1 MTLYTTYDSISPLA
15 WRQLIER
22 TRTATWFQTPEG
34 YHFLD
39 ATRDYD
45 PFVVAV
51 EDGDRLVG
59 LCVGQISRSR
69 SRLVQYLTR
78 RAIINGGPMLD
89 EDITDEALLLLLQAV
104 NDTTRERAIYTE
116 IRCFHD
122 YSRWH
127 AVLEQAGWTYAAHL
141 NFHIACEDHD
151 RMWERLSENRRRQ
164 ITKAQSL
171 GVQIVQLSNED
182 DLRAWYQILKHLY
195 RWYVHK
201 PLPGLDFFR
210 TLMREQVVLAVRAP
224 EGGPIIGGAACVR
237 LRGRALYE
245 WYICG
250 LDEQH
255 KAYAPS
261 VMATWAAM
269 EYAHT
274 NRLPVFDVMGAGVPD
289 VPYGVR
295 TFKQKFGGKLVEHG
309 RWTMVAHSGLYRLG
323 KMVYRVIFRKKS

>member
-22 TRTATWFQTPEG
+22 TGTATWFQTPEG
-34 YHFLD
+34 YLFLD
-39 ATRDYD
+39 ATSDYD

-51 EDGDRLVG
+51 EEQDKLVG
-59 LCVGQISRSR
+59 VCVGQISRSR

-89 EDITDEALLLLLQAV
+89 EDISDEALFALLQAV
-104 NDTTRERAIYTE
+104 DETTRERAIYTE

-122 YSRWH
+122 YSRWR
-127 AVLEQAGWTYAAHL
+127 AVLEQAGWTYAPHL

-164 ITKAQSL
+164 IIKAQSL
-171 GVQIVQLSNED
+171 GVQTEALKND
-182 DLRAWYQILKHLY
+182 ADLQAWYRILRRLY
-195 RWYVHK
+195 RRHVHK

-210 TLMREQVVLAVRAP
+210 RLMREQVVLAVRT
-224 EGGPIIGGAACVR
+224 EQGQIIGGAACVR

-250 LDEQH
+250 LDEQY
-255 KAYAPS
+255 KMYAPS

-269 EYAHT
+269 EYAHA
-274 NRLPVFDVMGAGVPD
+274 NRLPLFDVMGAGVPD

-295 TFKQKFGGKLVEHG
+295 TFKQKFGGRLVEHG
-309 RWTMVAHSGLYRLG
+309 RWTIVAHSGLYRLG
-323 KMVYRVIFRKKS
+323 KIVYRVIFRKKP